1 MDMYSQYVEYLGKAN
16 AVRDDILRQIEAY
29 KGTVGDVAEA
39 YKKVILDK
47 CFHLARLQGQ
57 FYNKQLKEC
66 VAFQELIEQSNPQ
79 MTPNQWERLISSISV
94 AR

>member
-1 MDMYSQYVEYLGKAN
+1 MDMYSQYVEYLGKADAIRN
-16 AVRDDILRQIEAY
+16 DIKRQIESY
-29 KGTVGDVAEA
+29 KGTVGEVAEA

-47 CFHLARLQGQ
+47 CFHLSRLQGQ

-66 VAFQELIEQSNPQ
+66 IQFQELIEQSNPQ
-79 MTPNQWERLISSISV
+79 MTQSQWESLLSSISV